1 MIELENLNDELKEHL
16 IFDEEYKYHYINYP
30 YYQFRLFFISS
41 FTIDEINELFVK
53 QKTYIDLLKEYD
65 NKIKFKVSEN
75 IEGGFT
81 ITHNK
86 FIEIYDIEKYTIDE
100 IKELFEVHKKQIDWF
115 KNINSELLNR
125 IYKNEKGKLSILH
138 KYFELEDVLEY
149 SYQEINEKFSSQIEN
164 QNKWIENKEYEK
176 YLLSLPKSYRLYV
189 FRENTEFPQKGNINL
204 MKGKDKWRLD
214 DKKYWELLRFL
225 WLENSEKIR
234 TSSFEWY
241 RLFSCNRE
249 NKEFFMNEE
258 EREYFN
264 KLPNE
269 FVVYRG
275 FVDRISTI
283 KKVSLSPDINW
294 DLLKRNTL
302 CSIGFSYTL
311 SKEVGYKYVEKYKK
325 YNKENKIENFIIQ
338 SDLFETIV
346 TKEEVFGFI
355 NEKKEQEI
363 LIFKSGKYSR
373 IGF

>member
-1 MIELENLNDELKEHL
+1 MIELENLNDELKEYL

-189 FRENTEFPQKGNINL
+189 FRENTELPQKGNINF
-204 MKGKDKWRLD
+204 MKGKGKWRLD

-234 TSSFEWY
+234 PSRNEWY

-294 DLLKRNTL
+294 NLLKRNTL
-302 CSIGFSYTL
+302 C
-311 SKEVGYKYVEKYKK
+311 
-325 YNKENKIENFIIQ
+325 
-338 SDLFETIV
+338 
-346 TKEEVFGFI
+346 
-355 NEKKEQEI
+355 
-363 LIFKSGKYSR
+363 R
-373 IGF
+373 M

>member
-1 MIELENLNDELKEHL
+1 MIELENLNDELKKYI
-16 IFDEEYKYHYINYP
+16 IFNEEYKYYYIIYP
-30 YYQFRLFFISS
+30 YYQFHLYFISS

-125 IYKNEKGKLSILH
+125 VYKNEKGKLSILH

-189 FRENTEFPQKGNINL
+189 FRENTELPQKDNINL

-234 TSSFEWY
+234 PSRNEWY

-264 KLPNE
+264 ILPNE

-302 CSIGFSYTL
+302 SSIGFSYTL

-325 YNKENKIENFIIQ
+325 YNKEIENFIVQ

-363 LIFKSGKYSR
+363 LIFKSGKYSG

>member
-1 MIELENLNDELKEHL
+1 MKW
-16 IFDEEYKYHYINYP
+16 
-30 YYQFRLFFISS
+30 
-41 FTIDEINELFVK
+41 VK
-53 QKTYIDLLKEYD
+53 
-65 NKIKFKVSEN
+65 
-75 IEGGFT
+75 
-81 ITHNK
+81 
-86 FIEIYDIEKYTIDE
+86 
-100 IKELFEVHKKQIDWF
+100 
-115 KNINSELLNR
+115 
-125 IYKNEKGKLSILH
+125 
-138 KYFELEDVLEY
+138 
-149 SYQEINEKFSSQIEN
+149 
-164 QNKWIENKEYEK
+164 
-176 YLLSLPKSYRLYV
+176 
-189 FRENTEFPQKGNINL
+189 
-204 MKGKDKWRLD
+204 
-214 DKKYWELLRFL
+214 
-225 WLENSEKIR
+225 
-234 TSSFEWY
+234 TSSLTQEQ
-241 RLFSCNRE
+241 
-249 NKEFFMNEE
+249 KEFFMNEE

-363 LIFKSGKYSR
+363 LIFKSGKYSG
-373 IGF
+373 IEF

>member
-125 IYKNEKGKLSILH
+125 VYKNEKGKLSILH

-176 YLLSLPKSYRLYV
+176 YLLSIPKSYRLYV

-234 TSSFEWY
+234 PSRNEWY

-264 KLPNE
+264 ILPNE

-302 CSIGFSYTL
+302 SSIGFSYTL

-363 LIFKSGKYSR
+363 LIFKSGKYSG
-373 IGF
+373 IEF